1 MSEAF
6 GEVDEGSIR
15 SEIRGG
21 ADDFKAREATTMTS
35 EDTSASDPIQLH
47 RDHPWLTAA
56 ELAAEVGCSERTIY
70 RRVSRGEIER
80 LETGDG
86 ARFRVPRLS
95 REVSV
100 TVSQK
105 GLSVTSSELTDSL
118 SDPVVVEVDGGVSHP
133 VSHCQSPCQSPCQSS
148 VSDTLSVTGR
158 PGAVN
163 LELVRLVGELSRELS
178 HLQSCRMDA
187 LKQRSQSN
195 ADLGSSSADF
205 GAVPSAAGEAPGGK
219 GVDEADEDDAFARVH
234 LST

>member
-1 MSEAF
+1 
-6 GEVDEGSIR
+6 
-15 SEIRGG
+15 
-21 ADDFKAREATTMTS
+21 MTS

-178 HLQSCRMDA
+178 EATRE
-187 LKQRSQSN
+187 
-195 ADLGSSSADF
+195 
-205 GAVPSAAGEAPGGK
+205 AGMWKERCAGTEKVLTICSPEQAPGLLSSK
-219 GVDEADEDDAFARVH
+219 ESLNIRVSTVGEYQRLTERMIG
-234 LST
+234 LSTSS

>member
-21 ADDFKAREATTMTS
+21 ADNFKAREATTMTS

-178 HLQSCRMDA
+178 EATREAGMWKERCAGAERDRERLLGVVGDLTTEMLDLDVRLA
-187 LKQRSQSN
+187 LALSGASN
-195 ADLGSSSADF
+195 EPDQAGSD
-205 GAVPSAAGEAPGGK
+205 
-219 GVDEADEDDAFARVH
+219 H
-234 LST
+234 